1 MKSSD
6 VRTAS
11 DVRTFLSDV
20 RHIIG
25 CETVEQRNTAVRIL
39 HDDLGFSTDGTEYAQ
54 RYYDGATDTEWLCPH
69 CASGNIEFYR
79 DMGFFAKRMDDVLL
93 YDDLVR
99 VVCYEELQPA
109 GKDPMSLLLF

>member
-6 VRTAS
+6 VRTES
-11 DVRTFLSDV
+11 DVRTFMSD
-20 RHIIG
+20 RGHIIG
-25 CETVEQRNTAVRIL
+25 CETVEQRNAAVRIL
-39 HDDLGFSTDGTEYAQ
+39 HDDLGISMDGTDYAR
-54 RYYDGATDTEWLCPH
+54 RYYNGATDKEWLCPH
-69 CASGNIEFYR
+69 IASGNIEFYR
-79 DMGFFAKRMDDVLL
+79 DMGSFSMDDVLL